1 MLGKSESVDAPV
13 LPLERSNGPNPIAL
27 NAMPFVTLPAQFND
41 LTRGSYFQDG
51 ERRLMV
57 AVLEAGIRDYLM
69 NANPETSEQRMRFA
83 EVTRWMD
90 LSSPRPYLFS
100 FQGLCDAL
108 GIDPRALRR
117 VLDAMQRR
125 GTRDRPFAIGSAS
138 GRYRSV
144 RRITIR
150 QQSHAAPR
158 ASATWRGF
166 E

>member
-1 MLGKSESVDAPV
+1 MS
-13 LPLERSNGPNPIAL
+13 
-27 NAMPFVTLPAQFND
+27 AMPLVTLPAQFND
-41 LTRGSYFQDG
+41 LSRRSYFQDG

-57 AVLEAGIRDYLM
+57 AVLEAGIHDYLI
-69 NANPETSEQRMRFA
+69 NANPKTAEQRMRFA
-83 EVTRWMD
+83 EVSHWMD

-117 VLDAMQRR
+117 MLEAMRRR
-125 GTRDRPFAIGSAS
+125 GTPNRSYAIGSAS